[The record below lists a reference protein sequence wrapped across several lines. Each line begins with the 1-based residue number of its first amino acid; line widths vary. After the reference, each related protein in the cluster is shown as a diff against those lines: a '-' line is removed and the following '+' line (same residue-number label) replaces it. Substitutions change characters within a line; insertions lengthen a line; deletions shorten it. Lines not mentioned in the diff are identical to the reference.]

1 MLLRLGMRKPAQVIK
16 KKEVKKVSDAIPAER
31 CQAHDYHIT
40 VPKCLGCNQI
50 AMYQLQIIGM
60 KDATIMRLKKL

>member
-1 MLLRLGMRKPAQVIK
+1 MRKPAQVIK

-40 VPKCLGCNQI
+40 VPKC
-50 AMYQLQIIGM
+50 
-60 KDATIMRLKKL
+60 

>member
-1 MLLRLGMRKPAQVIK
+1 MRKPTQVII

-40 VPKCLGCNQI
+40 VPNCLGCNQI
-50 AMYQLQIIGM
+50 TMYQTQIIEM
-60 KDATIMRLKKL
+60 KDATIT